1 VMTTT
6 RPVVVPPPPVDADVP
21 SLVGSV
27 ISDLAAAGALGS
39 PAGLAAVKLAQL
51 IDGSTLVNGSA
62 PAAWVREMRS
72 ALAEAKSLAPSED
85 ADPLDE
91 LEKRRARRGA

>member
-1 VMTTT
+1 VVTVTT
-6 RPVVVPPPPVDADVP
+6 RPVVVPPPVDADVP

-27 ISDLAAAGALGS
+27 IADLSAAGALGS

-51 IDGSTLVNGSA
+51 VDGSTQVNGSA
-62 PAAWVREMRS
+62 PATWVREMRA
-72 ALAEAKSLAPSED
+72 ALAEAKSMAPSED
-85 ADPLDE
+85 VDPLDE

>member
-1 VMTTT
+1 
-6 RPVVVPPPPVDADVP
+6 VVVPPPPVDADVP